1 MFRFTIRELVLVTL
15 VVAMG
20 VGWWLDHRSS
30 RQAQA
35 KLQEQ
40 IDSLNGKSSWLTTR
54 EAANIFTKQELKRR
68 LEIQRRQELLSK
80 RSLEEAQRQTAS
92 PLP

>member
-1 MFRFTIRELVLVTL
+1 MFRFTIRELALVTL

-20 VGWWLDHRSS
+20 AGWWIDHRSS

-40 IDSLNGKSSWLTTR
+40 VDLLNGKPSWWTSR
-54 EAANIFTKQELKRR
+54 RAADLYTKQK
-68 LEIQRRQELLSK
+68 
-80 RSLEEAQRQTAS
+80 
-92 PLP
+92 